1 MDSSKRPIGEERT
14 QTAWLLLC
22 FTCSGM
28 SALIYEVAWVRSL
41 ELIFGATTFAVATVL
56 AAFMGGLAFGSYFMG
71 RLAQRLGKYHPLR
84 LYAAL
89 EIGIGLLALVI
100 PLLFSGL
107 APLYQAIWKKYHASF
122 ALFSTLRFLLC
133 VGILLI
139 PTSFMG
145 ATLPLMSQ
153 FVNRTSATGYLGR
166 RRIGLL
172 YTVNTVGA
180 VFGCLAAGFLLFP
193 LLGLQKTQ
201 YTAIALS
208 TSAAVGAWLL
218 SRRSPW
224 SPAPASAPATPA
236 GPEAPADLPVEPK
249 PAAPFQPR
257 WVAGLLVLIYAI
269 SGFSAMMYEVA
280 WSRLLVQVLG
290 SSTYAYTIMLATF
303 LFGLAAGAWM
313 ATRWFLRTE
322 EPLWTAGL
330 CQLVVGVTTYL
341 GLFVIEEL
349 PFIYT
354 RLHEWWQPQLPGTM
368 ALLFLMSFG
377 LMILPTLGLGAMFPV
392 TIHGLQPQGG
402 QTARIVGWA
411 YSLNTVGAI
420 AGSIAAGFWLVP
432 LVGTQTTLLVG
443 VSLNGLM
450 AALAFAAARS
460 GRFIKYRTVFAGLTG
475 LFILNSLL
483 QTPSW
488 DPALM
493 ASGVFRYVRKYY
505 GLSREEFRD
514 RVHRIHG
521 EIEFFKEGL
530 TCNVIVFRTA
540 VSMSLLVNGKPDAST
555 PPDLPQPEWA
565 RLAQSVGDLPTQIM
579 LGQVPL
585 LTAPQQE
592 RVMVIGLGSGVT
604 LGSVLMHPVKEVEC
618 VELEDAVVQ
627 ASQFFNRY
635 NSRPLEDP
643 RVRLIVNDAR
653 NHLLVTELKYDVIIS
668 EPSNPWIPGAAA
680 LFTREFFELARSRLS
695 PQGVF
700 CQWIQLYELQPADL
714 QVILRSLKEVFPCLH
729 MFRVESDA
737 ILLATTQ
744 PLRFDAATLLQ
755 RVTPRVK
762 QDFAHIG
769 MTGAEDMLAHYWIG
783 EDELAR
789 AIPGGPLNTDDNMY
803 IEFRAPLRMLMPEAA
818 KEQHLTS
825 YFDAF
830 SSAVNFQIDLQRLP
844 PGERPVF
851 WQRMAEYAL
860 LRKRP
865 RDARLYAEQ
874 ARKEGAGPAALVI
887 QGQALEM
894 LQPEAAAQWWK
905 DTATQH
911 PQTLEVWRG
920 YAQHLLTRTNLEEAL
935 QAARHLQTLAP
946 DLPESRYL
954 TGKALALTGRWAEA
968 AEAFGP
974 LLNYPPVYTNQPDMH
989 ALAGLTLARLG
1000 RDAQA
1005 LDFLKAALR
1014 ADYWNLDLRKSY
1026 SEVLTRLGRTEEAV
1040 LAWQRLGQLRTSRAL
1055 NQHKEAR
1062 KAMEEKKWTLAAQ
1075 ILEQAYGLD
1084 PWEEDIVF
1092 DLAQVNHRLQ
1102 RYKENIALLERHLLW
1117 DKDKAWAVGMLGET
1131 FTALGDETNARD
1143 MLKRYR
1149 VLTGRPW
1156 PGISN

>member
-1 MDSSKRPIGEERT
+1 M
-14 QTAWLLLC
+14 AWLLLC

-41 ELIFGATTFAVATVL
+41 ELVFGATTFAVATVL
-56 AAFMGGLAFGSYFMG
+56 AAFMGGLAFGSYVMG
-71 RLAQRLGKYHPLR
+71 RLAQRLSRYHPLR

-89 EIGIGLLALVI
+89 EIGIGLLALII

-133 VGILLI
+133 VAILLI

-153 FVNRTSATGYLGR
+153 FVNRTSSQGFLGR

-180 VFGCLAAGFLLFP
+180 VLGCLAAGFLLFP

-201 YTAIALS
+201 YTAILLS
-208 TSAAVGAWLL
+208 TTAAIGAWLL
-218 SRRSPW
+218 SRRTPW
-224 SPAPASAPATPA
+224 MPAPRQETAAAETEASVESAAPAASPR
-236 GPEAPADLPVEPK
+236 LPT
-249 PAAPFQPR
+249 PR
-257 WVAGLLVLIYAI
+257 WVAGLLVLIYAV

-290 SSTYAYTIMLATF
+290 SSTYAYTVMLATF

-313 ATRWFLRTE
+313 ATRWFLRSE
-322 EPLWTAGL
+322 EPLWAAGL
-330 CQLVVGVTTYL
+330 CQLVVGVATYL

-354 RLHEWWQPQLPGTM
+354 RLHEWWQPKLPGTM

-377 LMILPTLGLGAMFPV
+377 LMIIPTLGLGAMFPV
-392 TIHGLQPQGG
+392 TIHGLQPKGG

-432 LVGTQTTLLVG
+432 WAGTQTTLLIG
-443 VSLNGLM
+443 VSLNGIM
-450 AALAFAAARS
+450 AVLAFAAARA
-460 GRFIKYRTVFAGLTG
+460 GRFLKYRMVFAGLTG

-483 QTPSW
+483 QTPAW
-488 DPALM
+488 DPSML

-505 GLSREEFRD
+505 GLSRPDFRE

-521 EIEFFKEGL
+521 EIEYFKEGL

-555 PPDLPQPEWA
+555 PPDLPHPEWA
-565 RLAQSVGDLPTQIM
+565 RIPQSVGDLPTQIM

-585 LTAPQQE
+585 LTAPKQD

-604 LGSVLMHPVKEVEC
+604 LGSVLMHNVKEVEC
-618 VELEDAVVQ
+618 VELEDAVVE

-635 NSRPLEDP
+635 NGRPLEDP
-643 RVRLIVNDAR
+643 RVKLVVNDAR
-653 NHLLVTELKYDVIIS
+653 NHLLVTDLKYDVIIS

-680 LFTREFFELARSRLS
+680 LFTREFFELARSKLS
-695 PQGVF
+695 ADGVF
-700 CQWIQLYELQPADL
+700 CQWIQLYELQPVDL
-714 QVILRSLKEVFPCLH
+714 QVILRSLKTVFPHLH

-737 ILLATTQ
+737 ILLATQ
-744 PLRFDAATLLQ
+744 KPLRFDAATLLY
-755 RVTPRVK
+755 RVNLKIR
-762 QDFAHIG
+762 QDFAQIG
-769 MTGAEDMLAHYWIG
+769 MAGAEDMLAHYWIG
-783 EDELAR
+783 EDELDR
-789 AIPGGPLNTDDNMY
+789 AIPSGVMNTDDNMY
-803 IEFRAPLRMLMPEAA
+803 IEFRAPLRMLMPESQR
-818 KEQHLTS
+818 EQHLTS

-830 SSAVNFQIDLQRLP
+830 SSAANLQVELQRLP
-844 PGERPVF
+844 PGERPLF
-851 WQRMAEYAL
+851 WRRMAEYAL
-860 LRKRP
+860 ARKRP

-874 ARKEGAGPAALVI
+874 AYKEGAGPAALVI
-887 QGQALEM
+887 QGQAIAS
-894 LQPEAAAQWWK
+894 LQPQAAERWWQE
-905 DTATQH
+905 TADKH
-911 PQTLEVWRG
+911 PQSADIWRA
-920 YAQHLLTRTNLEEAL
+920 YTQHLLSRTNLDAAL
-935 QAARHLQTLAP
+935 KAARHLQSLAP
-946 DLPESRYL
+946 DHSETRYL
-954 TGKALALTGRWAEA
+954 LGKTLALSGQWAEA
-968 AEAFGP
+968 FMAFGP
-974 LLNYPPVYTNQPDMH
+974 LLTYPLTYTNH
-989 ALAGLTLARLG
+989 ADLPGLLGLTLAHNG
-1000 RDAQA
+1000 RDEQA
-1005 LDFLKAALR
+1005 VDFLKDALR
-1014 ADYWNLDLRKSY
+1014 QDYWNLELRKAC
-1026 SEVLTRLGRTEEAV
+1026 SEALTRLGRSNEAV

-1062 KAMEEKKWTLAAQ
+1062 KAIEQKKWVQAASL
-1075 ILEQAYGLD
+1075 LEEAYGLD

-1092 DLAQVNHRLQ
+1092 DLARVNFQLQ
-1102 RYKENIALLERHLLW
+1102 RHKENVALLERHLMW
-1117 DKDKAWAVGMLGET
+1117 DKDKAWAVGLLGQT
-1131 FTALGDETNARD
+1131 FEALGDAGNARD

-1149 VLTGRPW
+1149 ALTGRPW
-1156 PGISN
+1156 PGIGL

>member
-1 MDSSKRPIGEERT
+1 
-14 QTAWLLLC
+14 
-22 FTCSGM
+22 M

-41 ELIFGATTFAVATVL
+41 ELVFGATTFAVATVL

-71 RLAQRLGKYHPLR
+71 RFAQRLNRFHPLKM
-84 LYAAL
+84 YAL
-89 EIGIGLLALVI
+89 MELGIGLLALVI
-100 PLLFSGL
+100 PLLFHGL

-133 VGILLI
+133 VGILLV
-139 PTSFMG
+139 PTSLMG

-153 FVNRTSATGYLGR
+153 FVNRISPHSIVGR
-166 RRIGLL
+166 KRIGLL
-172 YTVNTVGA
+172 YTVNTAGA
-180 VFGCLAAGFLLFP
+180 VLGCLAAGFLLFP
-193 LLGLQKTQ
+193 LVGLQKTQ

-208 TSAAVGAWLL
+208 TTAALGAWLL
-218 SRRSPW
+218 SRKTPW
-224 SPAPASAPATPA
+224 TADTAAPTASMATETPA
-236 GPEAPADLPVEPK
+236 HSPPAVSVTAQPT
-249 PAAPFQPR
+249 PR
-257 WVAGLLVLIYAI
+257 WVAGLLVLIYAV
-269 SGFSAMMYEVA
+269 SGFSAMLYEVA

-313 ATRWFLRTE
+313 GTRWLLRSE
-322 EPLWTAGL
+322 EPLWGAAL
-330 CQLVVGVTTYL
+330 CQLTVGVTTYL

-392 TIHGLQPQGG
+392 AIHGLQPQGG
-402 QTARIVGWA
+402 RTAHLVGWA

-420 AGSIAAGFWLVP
+420 AGSVAAGFWLLP
-432 LVGTQTTLLVG
+432 QVGTQTTLLVG
-443 VSLNGLM
+443 VALNGLM
-450 AALAFAAARS
+450 AALAFASARS
-460 GRFIKYRTVFAGLTG
+460 GKFFKYRAVFAALTG

-488 DPALM
+488 DPAFM

-505 GLSREEFRD
+505 GLTRAEFRE

-521 EIEFFKEGL
+521 QIEFFKEGL

-585 LTAPQQE
+585 MTAPKQD

-604 LGSVLMHPVKEVEC
+604 LGSVLMHDVKEVEC

-635 NSRPLEDP
+635 NGRPLEDR
-643 RVRLIVNDAR
+643 RVRVVVNDAR
-653 NHLLVTELKYDVIIS
+653 NHLLVTEQKYDVIIS

-680 LFTREFFELARSRLS
+680 LFTREFFELAQSKLS
-695 PQGVF
+695 PEGVF
-700 CQWIQLYELQPADL
+700 CQWIQLYELQPSDL
-714 QVILRSLKEVFPCLH
+714 QVILRTLKAVFPHLH

-737 ILLATTQ
+737 ILLATRQ

-755 RVTPRVK
+755 RVTPKV
-762 QDFAHIG
+762 QADFSHIG
-769 MTGAEDMLAHYWIG
+769 LSGAEDMLAHYWIG
-783 EDELAR
+783 AEELDK
-789 AIPGGPLNTDDNMY
+789 AIPQGALNSDDNMY
-803 IEFRAPLRMLMPEAA
+803 IEFRAPLRMLLPDSQ

-830 SSAVNFQIDLQRLP
+830 ASAANFQLDLMRLP

-860 LRKRP
+860 MRKRP

-874 ARKEGAGPAALVI
+874 AQKHGAGLKAVALE
-887 QGQALEM
+887 GQAIQV
-894 LQPEAAAQWWK
+894 LQPELAPRWWQEKTAQY
-905 DTATQH
+905 
-911 PQTLEVWRG
+911 PQSIEIWEAYVKF
-920 YAQHLLTRTNLEEAL
+920 LLSNTNLDAAL
-935 QAARHLQTLAP
+935 DAARHLQKLAP
-946 DLPESRYL
+946 DLPHTRYF
-954 TGKALALTGRWAEA
+954 TGKALALSGKWQEA
-968 AEAFGP
+968 VEAFGP
-974 LLNYPPVYTNQPDMH
+974 LITYPPTFTNEVDFV
-989 ALAGLTLARLG
+989 ALAGLALSRIG

-1005 LDFLKAALR
+1005 VNFLKAALR
-1014 ADYWNLDLRKSY
+1014 NDYWNLELRKSY
-1026 SEVLTRLGRTEEAV
+1026 AESLTRLGKSDEAV

-1055 NQHKEAR
+1055 NQHRDAR
-1062 KAMEEKKWTLAAQ
+1062 KAIEERKWVQAAQ
-1075 ILEQAYGLD
+1075 ILEQAYALD

-1092 DLAQVNHRLQ
+1092 DLAQANYHLQ
-1102 RYKENIALLERHLLW
+1102 RHRENVALLERHLLW
-1117 DKDKAWAVGMLGET
+1117 DKDKAWAVGMLAQT
-1131 FTALGDETNARD
+1131 FQALGDESNARD
-1143 MLKRYR
+1143 LLKRYH

-1156 PGISN
+1156 PGIGN